1 MGRYQMLPGRL
12 QAIEATDPRRVPVGG
27 TTSATDV
34 GPFRPTVERGDAVS
48 LRNLNRY
55 SQRMALTHT
64 QALVTVAV
72 RGNDLGRASES
83 LRQALLP
90 YSDAR
95 FIALTQKTNWMSSL
109 MGTTAILAAIE
120 YTPTTPV
127 A

>member
-1 MGRYQMLPGRL
+1 M
-12 QAIEATDPRRVPVGG
+12 TV
-27 TTSATDV
+27 
-34 GPFRPTVERGDAVS
+34 RPTVTSLKGD
-48 LRNLNRY
+48 LNRY

-64 QALVTVAV
+64 QALVTVTV

-95 FIALTQKTNWMSSL
+95 IIALTQKTNWMSSL
-109 MGTTAILAAIE
+109 LGTTAILAAIE